1 MNDDDFRTLGPLRF
15 LMLHAMSRY
24 LTATLSFIAITTVF
38 AVAAW
43 CMLRRIRRQFEERVR
58 KAERERI
65 ARDIHDT
72 LLQGVQVVL
81 FQLGR
86 WSKDAAISPRQR
98 RGIDFVT
105 MQLRAA
111 VIETR
116 DRIAML
122 REMEMQRPELI
133 GQLRVFG
140 ETESE
145 DTGVRFELRCR
156 GASRTL
162 VPSTHDQLLM
172 IAREA
177 IRNAFKHARAS
188 MVCVDVAYES
198 SGLSLDIVDDGR
210 GIDDNIALGE
220 GADGHYGLTG
230 LRERVT
236 QIFGQVTIQTRTPIG
251 TLVRVWV
258 PASSAFGTDVVD
270 GAKADE
276 TAALVDLL

>member
-1 MNDDDFRTLGPLRF
+1 
-15 LMLHAMSRY
+15 MSSN

-43 CMLRRIRRQFEERVR
+43 CMLRKIRRHLEERVR
-58 KAERERI
+58 RAERERI
-65 ARDIHDT
+65 AREIHDT
-72 LLQGVQVVL
+72 LLQGAQVVL
-81 FQLGR
+81 FQLDR
-86 WSKDAAISPRQR
+86 WSKDAAIPPRQR
-98 RGIDFVT
+98 RGIGFVT

-116 DRIAML
+116 NRIAML
-122 REMEMQRPELI
+122 REMELQRPELI
-133 GQLRVFG
+133 SHLQAFG
-140 ETESE
+140 ETQSE
-145 DTGVRFELRCR
+145 GTGIRFELRCR

-177 IRNAFKHARAS
+177 IRNAFKHAQAGVVS
-188 MVCVDVAYES
+188 VEVVYES

-210 GIDDNIALGE
+210 GIDDNTALGE
-220 GADGHYGLTG
+220 GADGHYGLRG

-236 QIFGQVTIQTRTPIG
+236 QIFGQVTIRTRTPIG
-251 TLVRVWV
+251 TLVRVWL
-258 PASSAFGTDVVD
+258 PATSAFGAGVVD

-276 TAALVDLL
+276 AAAPVDLL